1 MVGTRGFVKL
11 RFVLVCILCLVFKL
25 EKLIKV

>member
-11 RFVLVCILCLVFKL
+11 GFVLVFILCFVFNLGKL
-25 EKLIKV
+25 TKM